1 MNQNRVKKRIFSGAT
16 CDQLVYTASAR
27 SEGGVSMPR
36 MRFKNDEERME
47 HRRRMARRHC
57 AELVNTNCT
66 PNGYY
71 CTLTFNR
78 ENEIHDFDEARRER
92 NNFRRRLMRRCPD
105 AVLFIFMGKGK
116 STSRIHFHMIAENVT
131 PEEIQDAWHGGNVC
145 DISHLRAHN
154 FTPDGIDL
162 GADFTAVSDYCF
174 DHWTPEQGSGHYYCT
189 AGKIR
194 QPEAEEPV
202 ICAREYTLE
211 KPPIAPKGYKLVSSY
226 ATSYGF
232 LYFHYVKIPRES
244 PPRTPHKHAVN
255 MPQ

>member
-1 MNQNRVKKRIFSGAT
+1 MQNRVKKRIFSGAT

-66 PNGYY
+66 AENGYY

-194 QPEAEEPV
+194 QPEEEEPV

-232 LYFHYVKIPRES
+232 LYFHYVKIPHES